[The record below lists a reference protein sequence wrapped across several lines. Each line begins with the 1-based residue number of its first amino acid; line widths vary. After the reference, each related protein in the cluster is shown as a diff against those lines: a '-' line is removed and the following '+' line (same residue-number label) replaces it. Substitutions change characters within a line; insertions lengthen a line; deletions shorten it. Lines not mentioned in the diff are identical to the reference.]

1 MDNEIRAILRNL
13 ELENSAKTQD
23 LVIAQQRIAD
33 LEQQLN
39 DLSGPNDGSVDFTT
53 ETQIQFIE
61 RVAGSRTKFA
71 KEAQNIIDAVNAV
84 QEPVVEGTP
93 VDPNA

>member
-13 ELENSAKTQD
+13 ELENNVKTQD
-23 LVIAQQRIAD
+23 LVIAQRRIAD

-39 DLSGPNDGSVDFTT
+39 DFSGPNDGSVDSTT

-61 RVAGSRTKFA
+61 RIAGSRTKFA
-71 KEAQNIIDAVNAV
+71 KEAQSIIDAINAIK
-84 QEPVVEGTP
+84 EPVVEETP
-93 VDPNA
+93 VDSNA